1 MVPHKSENTDMPN
14 SSKHFQFGRL
24 LSNSIVILLS
34 TGVLHSS
41 NLLYVLI
48 TIYFVHFYGMKK
60 KNKKQKQQK
69 QQQL

>member
-1 MVPHKSENTDMPN
+1 MVPHKSENTDMSN

-34 TGVLHSS
+34 TGILHSS
-41 NLLYVLI
+41 NLQYVLI

-60 KNKKQKQQK
+60 TKQKQQK